1 MALDRLTQITSSGIS
16 STAPLLGINITGV
29 ITATSITATNYGSV
43 NATSLNVSGVST
55 LGSGATVFGVLQTQ
69 GLQVNSGVATIKS
82 PGASTTFLNAL
93 NSNNTP
99 ICRLTQTTGGSSYL
113 ELRESIDRTFMVIDS
128 ANNFVGIGTS
138 IPDSI
143 LYVGY
148 GPDSITNGYAN
159 SRLVV
164 NDSGN
169 RQADIFARNHV
180 DDVMCRMTAGQ
191 TTVQYG
197 AITNHPVDFLINNN
211 SVIRIDTSGNLIPF
225 SDNTYNLGSSS
236 YRWANIYSADLQ
248 LSNEGSQNDVDGTW
262 GNYTIQEGENDLFL
276 INRRTG
282 KKYKFLL
289 EEIK

>member
-1 MALDRLTQITSSGIS
+1 MASEIRVNQIQNRSGL
-16 STAPLLGINITGV
+16 STVTFSESGV
-29 ITATSITATNYGSV
+29 IIAGITTISDLRIDTSRN
-43 NATSLNVSGVST
+43 
-55 LGSGATVFGVLQTQ
+55 
-69 GLQVNSGVATIKS
+69 
-82 PGASTTFLNAL
+82 
-93 NSNNTP
+93 
-99 ICRLTQTTGGSSYL
+99 
-113 ELRESIDRTFMVIDS
+113 
-128 ANNFVGIGTS
+128 VGIGS
-138 IPDSI
+138 NNPDSI

-148 GPDSITNGYAN
+148 GPDSIVNGYAN

-169 RQADIFARNHV
+169 RQADIFARNHI

-191 TTVQYG
+191 SVVTYG
-197 AITNHPVDFLINNN
+197 SITNHPVDFVINNSN
-211 SVIRIDTSGNLIPF
+211 VLRIETSGNVIPF

-282 KKYKFLL
+282 RKYKFLL
-289 EEIK
+289 EEVK